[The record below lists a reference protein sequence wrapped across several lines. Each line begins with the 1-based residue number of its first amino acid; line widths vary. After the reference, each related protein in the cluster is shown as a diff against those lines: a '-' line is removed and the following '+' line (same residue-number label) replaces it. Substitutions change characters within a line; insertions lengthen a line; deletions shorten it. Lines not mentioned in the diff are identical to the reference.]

1 MNEEIKK
8 IIFDLEGCCGMVDY
22 MLTPIENNLLVSYI
36 KQLQQENQQLKEQ
49 LEKKYKKVGTLT
61 NEILYEE
68 NTKLLFV
75 LDEIREYINKNEC
88 NYIYLDCKLYE
99 TEIYKRLLQI
109 LDKVKQ

>member
-1 MNEEIKK
+1 MINVPYEDMPREIEALLGE
-8 IIFDLEGCCGMVDY
+8 IEQLE
-22 MLTPIENNLLVSYI
+22 
-36 KQLQQENQQLKEQ
+36 QENKQLKEQ

-68 NTKLLFV
+68 NTKLLSV

-99 TEIYKRLLQI
+99 TEIYKHLLQI
-109 LDKVKQ
+109 LDKVKL